1 MSLELTKV
9 DSPRVAGYQEVW
21 LASDPDASY
30 RAILAIHSTHRGP
43 ALGGTRLMRYADDD
57 AALTDVLR
65 LARGMTYKCAA
76 ANIPLGGGKSVILQ
90 PPNGYDR
97 AALLRAHGRAV
108 ESLKGRYVTSVD
120 IGTGPEDLVIV
131 RETTTHVTG
140 LPNEL
145 GDPSPVTARGVVCAI
160 EAAQYVTTSSRDL
173 RGVRVA
179 VQGCGHVG
187 KALALQLHALGAR
200 LIVCDVSQVR
210 ATSVAAQCEADV
222 RPPDDIYD
230 VDADVYAPCAT
241 GATLNA
247 RTIPRLRVR
256 AVAGAANNQLE
267 TNRDGDALRA
277 RGITYVPD
285 FVANAGGAIYLCRVL
300 AGWTDA
306 QTDAAVES
314 IFDSSV
320 AVLRRAEKEGIS
332 AQDAAE
338 RVVDARLGSHE
349 ATAQASRRQIAGE
362 NP

>member
-1 MSLELTKV
+1 MALQLTKL
-9 DSPRVAGYQEVW
+9 DSPRVAGYEEVW

-30 RAILAIHSTHRGP
+30 RAILAIHNTHRGP
-43 ALGGTRLMRYADDD
+43 ALGGTRLMPYADDD

-65 LARGMTYKCAA
+65 LSRGMTYKCAA
-76 ANIPLGGGKSVILQ
+76 ANIPLGGGKSVILE

-97 AALLRAHGRAV
+97 PALLRAHGRAV

-120 IGTGPEDLVIV
+120 IGTGPEDMVIV

-140 LPNEL
+140 LPHEL

-160 EAAQYVTTSSRDL
+160 QAAQYVRTSSRDL

-187 KALALQLHALGAR
+187 KALVLQLSALGAR
-200 LIVCDVSQVR
+200 PIVCDVSRDR
-210 ATSVAAQCEADV
+210 ATAVAQQCEADV
-222 RPPDDIYD
+222 LPPDDIYD
-230 VDADVYAPCAT
+230 GTC
-241 GATLNA
+241 
-247 RTIPRLRVR
+247 RRLRTVR
-256 AVAGAANNQLE
+256 NGGDVEREDDPAAQSSRIVAGAANNQLE

-285 FVANAGGAIYLCRVL
+285 FIANAGGAIYLCRVL

-320 AVLRRAEKEGIS
+320 EVLRRAEIEW
-332 AQDAAE
+332 D
-338 RVVDARLGSHE
+338 LG
-349 ATAQASRRQIAGE
+349 AGWGRAGG
-362 NP
+362 

>member
-1 MSLELTKV
+1 MSLELTKLE
-9 DSPRVAGYQEVW
+9 SPRVAGYEEVW
-21 LASDPDASY
+21 LASDPDVSY
-30 RAILAIHSTHRGP
+30 RGFLAIHNTQRGP
-43 ALGGTRLMRYADDD
+43 ALGGTRLMSYADDD

-76 ANIPLGGGKSVILQ
+76 ANVPLGGGKSVILQ
-90 PPNGYDR
+90 PANGYDR

-120 IGTGPEDLVIV
+120 IGTGPEDMVFI

-140 LPNEL
+140 LPNEMN
-145 GDPSPVTARGVVCAI
+145 DPSPVTARGVVRAI
-160 EAAQYVTTSSRDL
+160 EAVRFVTTSSRGL
-173 RGVRVA
+173 QGVRVA

-187 KALALQLHALGAR
+187 KSLAIQLYALGAR
-200 LIVCDVSQVR
+200 LIVADVSRDR
-210 ATSVAAQCEADV
+210 AAGVAAQCDAEV
-222 RPPDDIYD
+222 MPPDDVYEAQ
-230 VDADVYAPCAT
+230 ADIYAPCAT
-241 GATLNA
+241 GATLNP
-247 RTIPRLRVR
+247 RTIPRLRVS

-285 FVANAGGAIYLCRVL
+285 FIANAGGAIYLCRVL
-300 AGWTDA
+300 AGWSDA

-320 AVLRRAEKEGIS
+320 EVLRRAEREGIA

-338 RVVDARLGSHE
+338 RVVEARLGI
-349 ATAQASRRQIAGE
+349 AQGS
-362 NP
+362 